1 LKTAKCWKLIMKL
14 QGIYAAIRLRA
25 AIGFR
30 AGTAYP
36 AATYA
41 NYFRLSEA
49 KKAASK
55 RWC

>member
-1 LKTAKCWKLIMKL
+1 MKL